1 MVRSQPH
8 RRNPLRAFLAVAL
21 LAAFAGFIVLL
32 GTRYAQVGVV
42 RVPEVVGLR
51 ADDAS
56 QTLRAQGFE
65 VSTYPDSAP
74 GAPPDSVT
82 RQTPA
87 AGASVRRGRGVAL
100 GVSTAG
106 TSTVPRLIGL
116 SQQGAEAV
124 LTRAGLELV
133 GLAYRNA
140 PQPEG
145 TVLAQRPA
153 AGEAASQTNTG
164 TVQLTL
170 SLGPQTRHVRLPSV
184 VGKRL
189 DAAQQQLSKLGF
201 RQVVSV
207 PTRLGPPGVITQ
219 IPKAGQRVSVSAP
232 VTLYYAVAN
241 RQVVAVPAIRGL
253 DLARAAE
260 RLQAAGLRVG
270 LVTADPF
277 DPAKPRGV
285 KEVEPD
291 AYTLWGTAVE
301 LRTNG
306 NAGSYSAQAPALP
319 PLRTRTEQA
328 QRPGPNAAQP
338 GNAGNVASRPN
349 AAPLPA
355 TGGRVIQI
363 DYDPA
368 NYSFT
373 QGRTYEFKVEVTD
386 DAGYPCG
393 VRTQDGAGRSSQRQ
407 HRGLRRDRAARV
419 YRRSDRLGVQPVQP
433 VKFRRSAVR
442 AACLE
447 EHV

>member
-1 MVRSQPH
+1 MVRSQP
-8 RRNPLRAFLAVAL
+8 RRKNPLRAFLAVAL
-21 LAAFAGFIVLL
+21 LLAFAGFIVLL

-42 RVPEVVGLR
+42 RVPEVVGLS

-65 VSTYPDSAP
+65 VSTYPDSAL

-116 SQQGAEAV
+116 SQSDAEAV
-124 LTRAGLELV
+124 LARAGLELV
-133 GLAYRNA
+133 GLSYRNA

-153 AGEAASQTNTG
+153 AGEAASQTSTG
-164 TVQLTL
+164 VQLTL
-170 SLGPQTRHVRLPSV
+170 SLGPRMRHVRLPSV

-189 DAAQQQLSKLGF
+189 DVAQQQLNKLGF
-201 RQVVSV
+201 RQVVTV
-207 PTRLGPPGVITQ
+207 PTRLGPPGVTAQ
-219 IPKAGQRVSVSAP
+219 TPKAGQRVSVSAP

-241 RQVVAVPAIRGL
+241 RQVVAVPTVRGL

-270 LVTADPF
+270 LVTADPL
-277 DPAKPRGV
+277 DPAKPSGV
-285 KEVEPD
+285 SAAKPD
-291 AYTLWGTAVE
+291 TYTLWGTAVE
-301 LRTNG
+301 LHTNG

-319 PLRTRTEQA
+319 PLQPRA
-328 QRPGPNAAQP
+328 GPPQPNRARGGQP
-338 GNAGNVASRPN
+338 GQTRNPAARPN
-349 AAPLPA
+349 ASPLPA
-355 TGGRVIQI
+355 TGGRVISI

-368 NYSFT
+368 NYSFL
-373 QGRTYEFKVEVTD
+373 QGRAYAFKVEVTD
-386 DAGYPCG
+386 DAGTRVALERAMQPDE
-393 VRTQDGAGRSSQRQ
+393 VVQDSVTVYGETE
-407 HRGLRRDRAARV
+407 LRMYIDGQIVLA
-419 YRRSDRLGVQPVQP
+419 YNPP
-433 VKFRRSAVR
+433 NP
-442 AACLE
+442 
-447 EHV
+447 